1 MTAGP
6 APDRD
11 LDPAAGALPGT
22 GGYWPRSWTG
32 EDGGPRRWG
41 VPGRGQ
47 TGPGIKP
54 GERLEVAA
62 VHDAFATDA
71 LVRREPGELYALR
84 HGMSLRGPQSTPVEA
99 WVERLDPET
108 LEVTAST
115 PRLPGGPFWP
125 GGIAAHA
132 SGDLHMVFGCWAW
145 RLSPDLEVLASHR
158 LPVERPHNSFV
169 ILDGGELVTKDC
181 DAPAGQEPSTFSVL
195 DPETLLPVAE
205 PLLLPEPSIARLS
218 GDGKSVI
225 AIGTT
230 TVYRLRLDREAGRLE
245 IDQGWQPSYGPSP
258 ERGYGWDPVITD
270 EHVFWM
276 DNGRNRVDTTM
287 LGTGVESDPVRL
299 WWARLDDAGL
309 VRSVEISGI
318 PYGTESNPPAW
329 DPVSRIVVAYDSG
342 NAVVAAWRLEGDG
355 LEPLWRIDGLA
366 HAGHLI
372 LYPDS
377 RELVV
382 GDWAG
387 PKLMRHPL
395 ARPAVR
401 AVAPM
406 LGHSRL
412 ARRAAV
418 RGGGDN
424 LVVLDLDTG
433 AEKARVEV
441 PSSVQGFMFPA
452 PGFGRDV
459 YYQSLSTIAR
469 VAVTG

>member
-1 MTAGP
+1 MTEPAYAGP
-6 APDRD
+6 PKS
-11 LDPAAGALPGT
+11 GA
-22 GGYWPRSWTG
+22 YWPRPWTG

-41 VPGRGQ
+41 VPGSDLAGLDIR
-47 TGPGIKP
+47 P
-54 GERLEVAA
+54 GERLEVTA

-84 HGMSLRGPQSTPVEA
+84 HGMSMRGPQTTPVEA

-115 PRLPGGPFWP
+115 PHLPGGPFWP

-132 SGDLHMVFGCWAW
+132 NGDLHMVFGRWAW

-158 LPVERPHNSFV
+158 LPVGRPHNSFV

-181 DAPAGQEPSTFSVL
+181 DAPAGLEPSTFSVL

-205 PLLLPEPSIARLS
+205 PLRLPEPSIARLS
-218 GDGKSVI
+218 GDGESVI

-230 TVYRLRLDREAGRLE
+230 TVFRLRLDREAGRLV
-245 IDQGWQPSYGPSP
+245 IDEAWQPSYGPSP

-287 LGTGVESDPVRL
+287 LDSGEESDPVRL
-299 WWARLDDAGL
+299 WWARLDDAAKT
-309 VRSVEISGI
+309 RSVEISGI

-329 DPVSRIVVAYDSG
+329 DPVNRIVVAYDSG
-342 NAVVAAWRLEGDG
+342 NAVMQAWKMDGDELESIWRL
-355 LEPLWRIDGLA
+355 DGLA
-366 HAGHLI
+366 HGGHLI
-372 LYPDS
+372 LYPDT

-382 GDWAG
+382 GDWG
-387 PKLMRHPL
+387 GSELMRGRL
-395 ARPAVR
+395 VRPIMR
-401 AVAPM
+401 KIAPM
-406 LGHSRL
+406 LGLSAA

-418 RGGGDN
+418 AGGGDN
-424 LVVLDLDTG
+424 LVVLDLDSG
-433 AEKARVEV
+433 EEKARVEV
-441 PSSVQGFMFPA
+441 PSSVQAFLFPA
-452 PGFGRDV
+452 PGFGRDI

-469 VAVTG
+469 IAVV